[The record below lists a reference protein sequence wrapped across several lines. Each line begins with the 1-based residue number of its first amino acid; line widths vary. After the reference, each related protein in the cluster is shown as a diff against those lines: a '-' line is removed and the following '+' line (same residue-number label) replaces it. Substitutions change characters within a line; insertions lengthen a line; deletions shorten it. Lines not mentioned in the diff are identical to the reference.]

1 SRRRHTRFS
10 RDWSSDVCSSDLS
23 QQEGVDK
30 SCLSEPQFVNAY
42 DCRYFNNLEKLN
54 LYWKREQNKMTLA
67 ELICGFFKFYSEF
80 DFDEST
86 ISIRVGK
93 SLPKKRF
100 GSEISVE
107 DPFEKRDLGMV
118 LAPEVASIIISE
130 FKRAYEILS
139 KEGGLEELCK
149 EREDKE

>member
-1 SRRRHTRFS
+1 
-10 RDWSSDVCSSDLS
+10 
-23 QQEGVDK
+23 
-30 SCLSEPQFVNAY
+30 
-42 DCRYFNNLEKLN
+42 
-54 LYWKREQNKMTLA
+54 
-67 ELICGFFKFYSEF
+67 SEF

-149 EREDKE
+149 EREDKEESRFTVVKENYEEHIPVEEAKKLLESGELHKGVLRVN